1 MMHICSKYVIYYC
14 ISLQDIISVWVLKNG
29 SGERRFI
36 EKQMIFIRTLDAVSW
51 QGVKRIKSEV
61 WHSSLGLRTVNPD
74 GWASLLRFSG
84 AIMMTFL
91 LKTFVYI
98 L

>member
-14 ISLQDIISVWVLKNG
+14 ISLQDISVWVLKNG

-36 EKQMIFIRTLDAVSW
+36 EKQMIFIRTLDAVSG
-51 QGVKRIKSEV
+51 QGVKRIKSEA
-61 WHSSLGLRTVNPD
+61 WHSSLGLRTVNPA
-74 GWASLLRFSG
+74 GWASLLRFLA

-91 LKTFVYI
+91 WKTFVYI